1 MFRIIAGRRAGAPA
15 LITDGGQVYTY
26 GALTAAARR
35 LGGRMGGRSLVFCL
49 CGNTPGSVLGYLA
62 CSAAG
67 AVPLLLSGTLEE
79 ELLRNLEARYRP
91 GRLWLP
97 AGRRTLFPDA
107 AVLAEE
113 EGYVL
118 LDTGRPPCPMHPDL
132 ALLLTTSGSTGS
144 PKLVRQSRKNIRSN
158 AAAIAEYLEL
168 TEDERPITTLPMH
181 YTYGLSVLHSHF
193 LAGAAVLLTEKSV
206 VQQEFWDFF
215 GAGHATSLA
224 GVPAT
229 YDLLKRAGLF
239 ERDLPSLRSM
249 TQAGGRLPVEM
260 HRRCAQFA
268 WDTGRRFYAMYGQTE
283 ATARMAYLPWTL
295 SLTKCGSIGV
305 PIPGGSFT
313 LVDDRG
319 GEITGPGVSGELV
332 YRGDNV
338 TLGYAETPEDLAR
351 GDDRRGVLRT
361 GDLAR
366 RDEDGCYYI
375 TGRRNRFLKLSG
387 SRVNLD
393 ECEQMGKDACPDG
406 DCACCGTDD
415 HLRVFVTGE
424 ADTEALRRLLCG
436 RLGVRPAVLTVQKI
450 AEIPRNSAGKVLY
463 PKLEELP

>member
-1 MFRIIAGRRAGAPA
+1 MFRIVSDQPARSPA
-15 LITDGGQVYTY
+15 LITEDGRIYTY
-26 GALTAAARR
+26 GALAKAARR
-35 LGGRMGGRSLVFCL
+35 LGGRIGGRGLVFCL
-49 CGNTPGSVLGYLA
+49 CSNTPGSVLGYLA
-62 CSAAG
+62 CSEAG
-67 AVPLLLSGTLEE
+67 AVPFLLNGMLEE
-79 ELLRNLEARYRP
+79 GMLRNLTDLYRP

-97 AGRRTLFPDA
+97 VGRRGLFPDA

-113 EGYVL
+113 EDYVL
-118 LDTGRPPCPMHPDL
+118 LDTGCQPCPLHPEL

-144 PKLVRQSRKNIRSN
+144 PKLVRQSRKNILSN

-168 TEDERPITTLPMH
+168 NESERPITTLPMH
-181 YTYGLSVLHSHF
+181 YTYGLSILHSHF

-215 GAGHATSLA
+215 RAGGATSLS

-239 ERDLPSLRSM
+239 ERDLPSFRYF
-249 TQAGGRLPVEM
+249 TQAGGRLSVEM

-268 WDTGRRFYAMYGQTE
+268 QETGRRFYAMYGQTE
-283 ATARMAYLPWTL
+283 ATARMSYLPWRL
-295 SLTKCGSIGV
+295 ALEKCGSIGV

-313 LVDDRG
+313 LVDAQG
-319 GEITGPGVSGELV
+319 GEITQPEVSGELV
-332 YRGDNV
+332 YRGENV
-338 TLGYAETPEDLAR
+338 TLGYAQTPEDLTR
-351 GDDRRGVLRT
+351 GDDRNGILHT

-366 RDEDGCYYI
+366 RDADGCYYI
-375 TGRRNRFLKLSG
+375 TGRMKRFLKLAG

-393 ECEQMGKDACPDG
+393 ECEQMVKAAYPDC

-415 HLRVFVTGE
+415 HLRVFVTNGADGE
-424 ADTEALRRLLCG
+424 KLRSLLCG
-436 RLGVRPAVLTVQKI
+436 KLGVRLTSLTVHEIPQ
-450 AEIPRNSAGKVLY
+450 IPRNSAGKILY